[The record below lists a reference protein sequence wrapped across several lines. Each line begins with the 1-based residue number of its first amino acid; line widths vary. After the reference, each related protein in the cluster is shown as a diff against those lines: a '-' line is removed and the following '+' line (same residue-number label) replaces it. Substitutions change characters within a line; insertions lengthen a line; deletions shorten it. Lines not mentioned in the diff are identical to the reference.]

1 MGAEPLGLTGAG
13 FEHLGAEFGGR
24 WAGGHLGE
32 LGERDG
38 GDLDVQVDA
47 EEADGLGQAA
57 DRIDIQSLDDGR
69 LGGVDGGHEQPI
81 ATLGDGLE
89 GHREDSLDGPGLT
102 GEGQL
107 ADDGEIAG
115 PVERDL
121 TAGQQQS
128 QRDRPGAN
136 VHWLVSL
143 RRFWR
148 GLTWLVPGR
157 AKTSPA
163 GVAYAV
169 PGTPRPSDLRW
180 ASQGLAR
187 CTVGGC
193 RAATVL
199 SSKRG
204 GVLRMHRLD
213 DSNHRGASASFLTPR
228 VQLRTQTVCCPHS
241 ILERANPA

>member
-1 MGAEPLGLTGAG
+1 
-13 FEHLGAEFGGR
+13 
-24 WAGGHLGE
+24 
-32 LGERDG
+32 
-38 GDLDVQVDA
+38 
-47 EEADGLGQAA
+47 
-57 DRIDIQSLDDGR
+57 
-69 LGGVDGGHEQPI
+69 
-81 ATLGDGLE
+81 
-89 GHREDSLDGPGLT
+89 
-102 GEGQL
+102 
-107 ADDGEIAG
+107 
-115 PVERDL
+115 
-121 TAGQQQS
+121 
-128 QRDRPGAN
+128 
-136 VHWLVSL
+136 LVSL

-163 GVAYAV
+163 GVAFDVPGTPSPAEVAFAV
-169 PGTPRPSDLRW
+169 PGTPRPSDRRW

-193 RAATVL
+193 RAPNVL

-204 GVLRMHRLD
+204 GVLRMHHLD